1 MLDTSP
7 SKEQYKSTIAD
18 SLFDSNPHSKIL
30 SFQNKP
36 KNLNTLSDD
45 YENKRKLLFAQNK
58 FVNNTQKPSRQ
69 IPNAPEKILDAPEI
83 MDDYYLNLLDW
94 SSSNVLA
101 VALKQSVYLW
111 NASDQSIAEVSLRGA
126 SLIKKTDSNFCY
138 LQLVTLQEEDNYVS
152 SLSWSQ
158 DGTLL
163 AVGTNHNDVQI
174 WDVERSKQLR
184 RMRGHSARVGALAW
198 NSHLVSSG
206 SRDSNIFN
214 HDVRVAQHHISSFQR
229 HNQEVCGLKWSPD
242 GTQLA
247 SGGNDNLVNV
257 WDMHTT
263 DPVYTMDHHIAA
275 VKAISWCPWQKNLLA
290 TGGGTADRTIR
301 FWNTSTGACLNAI
314 DTRSQVCQLLWS
326 KNHRELV
333 SSHGYSQNQLIIW
346 KYPQMH
352 KVAEL
357 TGHSSRYST
366 PFSLNLAII
375 IVLTLNRVLHMTMS
389 PDGSTVVSAAADET
403 LRFWNIFENE
413 S

>member
-1 MLDTSP
+1 M
-7 SKEQYKSTIAD
+7 
-18 SLFDSNPHSKIL
+18 
-30 SFQNKP
+30 
-36 KNLNTLSDD
+36 
-45 YENKRKLLFAQNK
+45 
-58 FVNNTQKPSRQ
+58 
-69 IPNAPEKILDAPEI
+69 
-83 MDDYYLNLLDW
+83 
-94 SSSNVLA
+94 
-101 VALKQSVYLW
+101 
-111 NASDQSIAEVSLRGA
+111 
-126 SLIKKTDSNFCY
+126 
-138 LQLVTLQEEDNYVS
+138 QLVTLQEEDNYVS

-163 AVGTNHNDVQI
+163 AVGTNYNDVQI

-184 RMRGHSARVGALAW
+184 RMRGHTARVGVLAW
-198 NSHLVSSG
+198 NQHLVSSG
-206 SRDSNIFN
+206 SRDSSIFN
-214 HDVRVAQHHISSFQR
+214 HDVRVAQHHISSYQR
-229 HNQEVCGLKWSPD
+229 HTQEVCGLKWSHD

-257 WDMHTT
+257 WDMHSTE
-263 DPVYTMDHHIAA
+263 PVYTMNHHLAA

-357 TGHSSRYST
+357 TGHQSR
-366 PFSLNLAII
+366 
-375 IVLTLNRVLHMTMS
+375 
-389 PDGSTVVSAAADET
+389 
-403 LRFWNIFENE
+403 
-413 S
+413 